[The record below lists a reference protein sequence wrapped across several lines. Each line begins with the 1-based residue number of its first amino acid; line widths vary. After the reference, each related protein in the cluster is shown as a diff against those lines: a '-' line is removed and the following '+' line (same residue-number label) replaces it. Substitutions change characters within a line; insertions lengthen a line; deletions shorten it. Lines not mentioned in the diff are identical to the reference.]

1 MMKGYFLLKVVLVC
15 FYYEDEMPLLQL
27 QKTHSD
33 DEAVFE
39 VYRKVAEKEGTNVYI
54 KTEFYM

>member
-1 MMKGYFLLKVVLVC
+1 MMKGYSLLKVVLVC
-15 FYYEDEMPLLQL
+15 FYHEDEMPLLQL
-27 QKTHSD
+27 RKTHSD

-39 VYRKVAEKEGTNVYI
+39 VYRKVAEKEGTYVFI

>member
-15 FYYEDEMPLLQL
+15 FYHEDEMPLLQL

-39 VYRKVAEKEGTNVYI
+39 VY
-54 KTEFYM
+54 